1 MYPSIFLSPHTEC
14 HAWQTEGAT
23 GVSLLFLTVGSETV
37 PELGILLAVACEY
50 TGTLIHTLTLTLT
63 QAYTPWLD
71 VIKRQHGLMWR
82 VWPHPPPVSSLTCDG
97 HTGKQTPSKSS
108 QALRADRGAGLW
120 PRGRGRKESL
130 GEVFQG

>member
-23 GVSLLFLTVGSETV
+23 GVSLLFFTVGSETV

-71 VIKRQHGLMWR
+71 VIKRQHDRCGECGPT
-82 VWPHPPPVSSLTCDG
+82 PHQSHL
-97 HTGKQTPSKSS
+97 
-108 QALRADRGAGLW
+108 
-120 PRGRGRKESL
+120 
-130 GEVFQG
+130 